1 MNHLNDH
8 LNEEQLILFYYGEEG
23 DTLTAEQHLE
33 GCGECRELYSS
44 LQRVLNVVDSLP
56 VPERGAEY
64 GQQVWKRVERQIPAG
79 RARVASALWAAPKWA
94 APRWA
99 EPRWLRPEWRWAAA
113 GAAFA
118 VLMVAAFVAGRSFPQ
133 NHKPAVQLAAAGLH
147 STDLRSNQRVL
158 MVAVGDY
165 LERSQMVLIEL
176 VNASPKGDLDI
187 SAEQERAV
195 DLVSETRLY
204 RQTAAHTGD
213 AAMAGVLDELERVLL
228 DITHSPSELSPEE
241 LEKLRHRLEAEGI
254 LFKIRVLGSNVRNQ
268 EAPATT
274 PTGQKL

>member
-1 MNHLNDH
+1 MNH
-8 LNEEQLILFYYGEEG
+8 LNEEQLILLYYGEEG
-23 DTLTAEQHLE
+23 DSLTAEQHLE
-33 GCGECRELYSS
+33 ACGECRDLYGS

-64 GQQVWKRVERQIPAG
+64 GREVWQRIERQIPVGAT
-79 RARVASALWAAPKWA
+79 LWVAPKW
-94 APRWA
+94 
-99 EPRWLRPEWRWAAA
+99 LRPQWRWAAA

-118 VLMVAAFVAGRSFPQ
+118 ALMVAAFVAGRSFPQ
-133 NHKPAVQLAAAGLH
+133 AHKPTVQLAA
-147 STDLRSNQRVL
+147 TDLRPNQRVL

-176 VNASPKGDLDI
+176 ANASPKGDLDI
-187 SAEQERAV
+187 SSEQERAG
-195 DLVSETRLY
+195 DLVSENRLY

-228 DITHSPSELSPEE
+228 DIAHSPSELTPEE
-241 LEKLRHRLEAEGI
+241 LGKLRTRLEAEGI

-268 EAPATT
+268 ETPAAAPFAVPAAT
-274 PTGQKL
+274 PAGQKL